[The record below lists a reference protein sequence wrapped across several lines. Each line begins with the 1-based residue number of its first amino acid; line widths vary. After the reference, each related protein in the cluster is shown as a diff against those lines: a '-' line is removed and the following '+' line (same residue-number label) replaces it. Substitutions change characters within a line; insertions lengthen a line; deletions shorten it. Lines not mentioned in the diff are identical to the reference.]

1 MSFDPYA
8 VLKVSKR
15 ASPQEIEEAYRKL
28 AEIYD
33 PERYGWSGTGARDEA
48 TRRLNELG
56 LARAVLLERHKNPLK
71 RIPPITIR
79 ITRGV
84 LFLIV
89 LLAIGAIIALS
100 LIMGNGN

>member
-1 MSFDPYA
+1 MAFDPYS

-15 ASPQEIEEAYRKL
+15 SSPQEIEEAYRKL

-33 PERYGWSGTGARDEA
+33 PDRYGWSGSGARDEA
-48 TRRLNELG
+48 TRRLNELR

-71 RIPPITIR
+71 RIPPITIK

-84 LFLIV
+84 LFVIV
-89 LLAIGAIIALS
+89 MVAVGAIVALS
-100 LIMGNGN
+100 LILGNGN